1 MPAPL
6 VERAQY
12 LSTFYCLC
20 LFVPAES
27 CQNCEDAAATQQCAE
42 CCQSFCDECCAV
54 LHKPVK
60 KKAHQI
66 YPLGAGRP
74 PLALSKT
81 STNHSAGGSSKT
93 LSLQETRS
101 TASAHQPAPTDDG
114 DGPVTTDPATC
125 MYFSFLRM
133 CGCVPSLFFRVT
145 CSLSFFTTLLVIDW
159 NPADVAAW
167 INTLEPPFAQYS
179 AAFERHKVRGRHLY
193 RLTHALLERLGVS
206 QQPHRDALLNH
217 FIRLR
222 LQYESTMID
231 RLMAQQPVRDP

>member
-114 DGPVTTDPATC
+114 DGPVTTDPAT
-125 MYFSFLRM
+125 L
-133 CGCVPSLFFRVT
+133 
-145 CSLSFFTTLLVIDW
+145 IDW

>member
-1 MPAPL
+1 MCRTGTALLPAHSSAFCSLPM
-6 VERAQY
+6 ADK
-12 LSTFYCLC
+12 
-20 LFVPAES
+20 S
-27 CQNCEDAAATQQCAE
+27 CQNCEDAAATQQCTE
-42 CCQSFCDECCAV
+42 CNQSFCDECCAV

-66 YPLGAGRP
+66 SPLGAGRP

-114 DGPVTTDPATC
+114 DGPVTTDPAT
-125 MYFSFLRM
+125 L
-133 CGCVPSLFFRVT
+133 
-145 CSLSFFTTLLVIDW
+145 IDW